1 MSAKGKV
8 KKEKRTLRNLTLTIL
23 ILLCAVF
30 AVSFTN
36 NFKSL
41 SDDQVDHSNVFKQNQ
56 DDSDWNLIL
65 VNAENYMPEDYT
77 FTLMTLKNDYQIDE
91 RIYSDLQEMF
101 DAARSEGIYPLIG
114 EAYRTS
120 DEQQSLYTD
129 KVNAYI
135 AEGYSEKK
143 AKELAN
149 AWVALPGTS
158 EHQLGLALDI
168 NAEKDKCTN
177 DEVYMWL
184 NENSYQYG
192 FILRYPA
199 AKVRITGV
207 NYEPWHYRYVGREA
221 AKEIY
226 EQNICLEEY
235 LNRLQ

>member
-8 KKEKRTLRNLTLTIL
+8 KKKKRTLRNLTLTVF
-23 ILLCAVF
+23 ILLCVVF
-30 AVSFTN
+30 AVSFAN

-65 VNAENYMPEDYT
+65 VNAENYIPDDYT

-101 DAARSEGIYPLIG
+101 DAARSEGIYPSIG

-135 AEGYSEKK
+135 TEGYSEKK

-168 NAEKDKCTN
+168 NAERDKCTN

-184 NENSYQYG
+184 NKNSYQYG

-199 AKVRITGV
+199 AKVGITGV